1 MDVLL
6 DREIDGALIETF
18 GMCMPWKG
26 LVGANASHGFRR
38 EKVIVYVDRE
48 EERTRGNPV
57 FEFVLTEVR

>member
-26 LVGANASHGFRR
+26 LVGANARISKG
-38 EKVIVYVDRE
+38 EK
-48 EERTRGNPV
+48 
-57 FEFVLTEVR
+57 